1 MKLSEKA
8 AYLKG
13 LAEGM
18 NIAEA
23 TPNDKL
29 ITKLLDL
36 VAEMAGTIELLE
48 DRCDELTDY
57 ADELDADLGDV
68 EEYLFSDDDEDDYCD
83 CDCDDDY
90 CECED
95 CEEYD
100 TCECDGDCANCGEF
114 ETRELVASD
123 HSLGQWYIYRE
134 AVCGVNGEVRR
145 DCSKCD
151 YYESRE
157 LTAPEHQMGAWEVVK
172 QAACGAEGLLRR

>member
-68 EEYLFSDDDEDDYCD
+68 EEYLFSDDECD
-83 CDCDDDY
+83 CCDCDD
-90 CECED
+90 ED
-95 CEEYD
+95 DEAYEVTCPACGEVICFDSSCDPEELICPACGEEFD
-100 TCECDGDCANCGEF
+100 AVCDGDC
-114 ETRELVASD
+114 
-123 HSLGQWYIYRE
+123 
-134 AVCGVNGEVRR
+134 
-145 DCSKCD
+145 DCCEGCD
-151 YYESRE
+151 EE
-157 LTAPEHQMGAWEVVK
+157 
-172 QAACGAEGLLRR
+172 

>member
-29 ITKLLDL
+29 ITRLLDL
-36 VAEMAGTIELLE
+36 VADMAGTIELLE

-68 EEYLFSDDDEDDYCD
+68 EEYLFSDEDDDCCD
-83 CDCDDDY
+83 SCDDDETY
-90 CECED
+90 EVTCPACGEVICFD
-95 CEEYD
+95 SSCDPEELICPACGEEFD
-100 TCECDGDCANCGEF
+100 AVCDGECDCCEG
-114 ETRELVASD
+114 
-123 HSLGQWYIYRE
+123 
-134 AVCGVNGEVRR
+134 
-145 DCSKCD
+145 CD
-151 YYESRE
+151 EE
-157 LTAPEHQMGAWEVVK
+157 
-172 QAACGAEGLLRR
+172 

>member
-68 EEYLFSDDDEDDYCD
+68 EEYLFSEDECDCCDCDDEDDEAYEVTCPACGEVICFDSSCDPEELICPACGEEFDAVCDGECD
-83 CDCDDDY
+83 CCEGCD
-90 CECED
+90 E
-95 CEEYD
+95 
-100 TCECDGDCANCGEF
+100 
-114 ETRELVASD
+114 
-123 HSLGQWYIYRE
+123 
-134 AVCGVNGEVRR
+134 
-145 DCSKCD
+145 
-151 YYESRE
+151 
-157 LTAPEHQMGAWEVVK
+157 
-172 QAACGAEGLLRR
+172 

>member
-13 LAEGM
+13 LADGM

-68 EEYLFSDDDEDDYCD
+68 EEYLFSDDECD
-83 CDCDDDY
+83 CCDCDD
-90 CECED
+90 ED
-95 CEEYD
+95 EAFEVTCPTCGEVICFDSSCDPEELICPKCGEEFD
-100 TCECDGDCANCGEF
+100 AICDGECDCCE
-114 ETRELVASD
+114 S
-123 HSLGQWYIYRE
+123 
-134 AVCGVNGEVRR
+134 
-145 DCSKCD
+145 CD
-151 YYESRE
+151 E
-157 LTAPEHQMGAWEVVK
+157 
-172 QAACGAEGLLRR
+172 